1 MVNPRKRTDVTVDFG
16 GIESGGG
23 RKIPDGEYL
32 MQVLSIEEKESQD
45 GNAYLAWKWK
55 VVDGEYKGA
64 TIYDNTS
71 LKPTAL
77 WRLKTLLECLG
88 VDVPNGKMGLNLKEY
103 QGKSLLAEVTNETY
117 QGKER
122 PRISSFLRGIPT
134 AKSAAAAKAPV
145 AEDPFVKGAEVKF
158 EYEGANVI
166 APIVQVEGSKLI
178 VSVTIDGAEEEWE
191 LDKSEVVLA

>member
-32 MQVLSIEEKESQD
+32 MEVISIEEKVSQD
-45 GNAYLAWKWK
+45 DNIYLAWKWK
-55 VVDGEYKGA
+55 VCDGEYKGA

-88 VDVPNGKMGLNLKEY
+88 VDVPNGKLGLNLKEY
-103 QGKSLLAEVTNETY
+103 QAKSLLAEVTNETY

>member
-16 GIESGGG
+16 GVEGGGG

-32 MQVLSIEEKESQD
+32 MEVFSIEEKESQD
-45 GNAYLAWKWK
+45 GNPYLAWKWK
-55 VVDGEYKGA
+55 VCDGEYKGA

-71 LKPTAL
+71 LKATAL

-103 QGKSLLAEVTNETY
+103 HGLSLLAEVTNETY

-122 PRISSFLRGIPT
+122 PRISNFLRGIPKKGAAT
-134 AKSAAAAKAPV
+134 SSAPA
-145 AEDPFVKGAEVKF
+145 AEDPFVKGAKVKF
-158 EYEGANVI
+158 DYEGDSMTAT
-166 APIVQVEGSKLI
+166 IVQVEGSKLI
-178 VSVTIDGAEEEWE
+178 VGVTIDGAQEEWE
-191 LDKSEVVLA
+191 LDKNEVVIA

>member
-1 MVNPRKRTDVTVDFG
+1 MVNFRKRTDVTVDFG

-32 MQVLSIEEKESQD
+32 MEVQSIEEKESQD
-45 GNAYLAWKWK
+45 GNPYLAWKWK
-55 VVDGEYKGA
+55 VMDGEYKGA

-71 LKPTAL
+71 LKATAL

-88 VDVPNGKMGLNLKEY
+88 VDVPNGKFGLNLKEY
-103 QGKSLLAEVTNETY
+103 QGLSLLAEVTNETY

-122 PRISSFLRGIPT
+122 PRISGFLRGIPKT
-134 AKSAAAAKAPV
+134 GSATRSAPA
-145 AEDPFVKGAEVKF
+145 AEDPFVKGAKVKF
-158 EYEGANVI
+158 DYEGSQLT

-178 VSVTIDGAEEEWE
+178 VSVTIDGDTEEWE
-191 LDKSEVVLA
+191 LDKSEVVIA

>member
-32 MQVLSIEEKESQD
+32 MEVLSIEEKESQD

-88 VDVPNGKMGLNLKEY
+88 VDVPNGKLGLNLKEY

-122 PRISSFLRGIPT
+122 PRISSFLRGIVKST
-134 AKSAAAAKAPV
+134 SVASSAA
-145 AEDPFVKGAEVKF
+145 AEDPFVKGANVKF
-158 EYEGANVI
+158 DYDGSHIV

-178 VSVTIDGAEEEWE
+178 VSVTIDGANEEWE
-191 LDKSEVVLA
+191 LDKSEVVIA

>member
-1 MVNPRKRTDVTVDFG
+1 MVNPRKRSDITIDFSG
-16 GIESGGG
+16 VESGGS
-23 RKIPDGEYL
+23 RKIPDGQYL
-32 MQVLSIEEKESQD
+32 LSVLGIEEKESQSGD
-45 GNAYLAWKWK
+45 IYLAWKWK
-55 VVDGEYKGA
+55 VADGEYKGA

-88 VDVPNGKMGLNLKEY
+88 VDVPGGKLGLNLKEY
-103 QGKSLLAEVTNETY
+103 QGLSLLAEVTNETY

-122 PRISSFLRGIPT
+122 PRISGFLRGIGKSVT
-134 AKSAAAAKAPV
+134 ASAPSAV
-145 AEDPFVKGAEVKF
+145 AEDPFKKGVEVKF

-166 APIVQVEGSKLI
+166 APIVQVDGTKLI